1 MSGSDETPVRRSR
14 WLRISLRLRLTL
26 LTVLVFMLI
35 QIAISLARIAYVER
49 QLDEKLQGI
58 LGSQVS
64 SLRDKLAETA
74 RMPSMETFEEA
85 VNAEPRSILVEAMLV
100 SLFTADGKLIAT
112 NCKPEVS
119 FALAG
124 GIEAVKSKSPVHRRF
139 EVDALQTSDGAR
151 SPGRTVAMHFQDP
164 TGRDLVLIGAT
175 SDEFVTQL
183 TSELRNNILLA
194 IPVGLV
200 ASLVSGWLIAGIAVR
215 PLNRLQEIAALLE
228 PESLSNRIDIGS
240 TATEVARLQNK
251 LNEARRRL
259 ETGYKAQEQFAANV
273 SHELK
278 TPLAIIVAQADL
290 LKSDLSL
297 PEHARQFINVTREE
311 SLRLAR
317 LCESFMLLA
326 RVRHGKS
333 IETTARPYTVNLW
346 IMDCVGDCRSIAK
359 QHQVDIKATLLE
371 DEHLD
376 AQVLGDRD
384 LLCIMLDNIIRNA
397 CRFSTPGQ
405 TVEISAHAFAKR
417 VQIAVRDYGPGIPPA
432 MLKKI
437 FEKYERFVQ
446 AENTP
451 LGKRGNGI
459 GLQIAQGIAQLHNG
473 DIDAVNMVEDGG
485 CLFTLTFPLSR
496 PAPSTSSSP
505 APAPVS
511 GLDPL
516 RHPSTA

>member
-1 MSGSDETPVRRSR
+1 MNIPEETPVRRSR

-26 LTVLVFMLI
+26 LTVLVFTLI
-35 QIAISLARIAYVER
+35 QIAISAARMVYVEQ
-49 QLDEKLQGI
+49 QLDAELRLKLEDQ
-58 LGSQVS
+58 LK

-85 VNAEPRSILVEAMLV
+85 VKAEPRSILVEEILV

-124 GIEAVKSKSPVHRRF
+124 GIEAAESKLPVHRRF
-139 EVDALQTSDGAR
+139 EVDALQTPDGAR
-151 SPGRTVAMHFQDP
+151 RPGRTVATRFEDP
-164 TGRDLVLIGAT
+164 TGRSLVLIAAT

-183 TSELRNNILLA
+183 TRQMRNNILLA
-194 IPVGLV
+194 IPIGAI
-200 ASLVSGWLIAGIAVR
+200 ASVISGWLIAGIAVR
-215 PLNRLQEIAALLE
+215 PLNRLQEIAQMLE
-228 PESLSNRIDIGS
+228 PESLGDRIDIGS
-240 TATEVARLQNK
+240 TATEVSRLQIR

-290 LKSDLSL
+290 LKADTTL
-297 PEHARQFINVTREE
+297 PEHARQFVNVTREE

-326 RVRHGKS
+326 RVRHGKA
-333 IETTARPYTVNLW
+333 IDTTARPYTVNLW

-359 QHQVDIKATLLE
+359 QHQVEIKATLLE
-371 DEHLD
+371 DDHLD
-376 AQVLGDRD
+376 AQVLGDKD
-384 LLCIMLDNIIRNA
+384 LLSIMLDNIIRNA
-397 CRFSTPGQ
+397 CRFSSPGQ
-405 TVEISAHAFAKR
+405 TVEISAHAFAKN
-417 VQIAVRDYGPGIPPA
+417 VQIAVRDFGPGIPQA
-432 MLKKI
+432 MLEKI
-437 FEKYERFVQ
+437 FEKSERFVQ

-473 DIDAVNMVEDGG
+473 DIDATNCVGGG
-485 CLFTLTFPLSR
+485 CLFTLTFPLSKPPASAPTASPEGSR
-496 PAPSTSSSP
+496 PIT
-505 APAPVS
+505 
-511 GLDPL
+511 
-516 RHPSTA
+516 T